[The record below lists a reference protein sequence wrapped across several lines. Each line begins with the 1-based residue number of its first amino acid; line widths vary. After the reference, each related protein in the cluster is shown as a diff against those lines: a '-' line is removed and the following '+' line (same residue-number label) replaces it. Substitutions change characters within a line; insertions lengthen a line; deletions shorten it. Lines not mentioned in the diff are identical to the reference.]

1 MTTIRIEEGEVMPEK
16 ILIVEDE
23 KAIQMILKTY
33 LENAGYDVELAN
45 DGLEGISK
53 FQRGTYDLVLLD
65 VMIPKIDG
73 YVVLEMIRNES
84 NTPVMMLTA
93 LEKDQ
98 DQMKAFDLQAD
109 DYIIKPFKMG
119 IVLRRIEAVLRRR
132 LTIKDADLN
141 RELLTY
147 GDLSVDLKRCEVF
160 VSGELIPL
168 TKKEFELLALLL
180 EKQDQVFSRE
190 MILEKLWGYDFY
202 GNSKVVNT
210 HVQHLRRKLGGDYIE
225 AVRGIGYKFSKKNEQ

>member
-1 MTTIRIEEGEVMPEK
+1 MPEK